1 MRYLLAGGGTAGH
14 VNPLLALAEAI
25 RQDQPDANI
34 YALGTA
40 EGLEARLVPERG
52 FELLTIEKVPFPR
65 RPNAYALS
73 FFAKFAK
80 AVRACR
86 REIRDRNIDVVVGFG
101 GYASAPAYLAAALEK
116 VPLVIH
122 EANALPGL
130 ANRLGAR
137 FAEGVAVAFKNTDL
151 PNSVHTGMP
160 LREEILRVS
169 AKANV
174 AEARKHFGLAADAPT
189 LLVTGGSLGA
199 LKINQILDSSIAVL
213 EAAGI
218 QVLHIVGGNSDLAP
232 VKRKGYVR
240 ISYCDRMDLAILAAD
255 FAVSRAGASTVSEFS
270 ALGLPALYIPYAVGN
285 GEQAK
290 NIAEVLAAGGALT
303 VADSV
308 FSRDYIANQLVP
320 LISNSKRL
328 AAMAAAA
335 KKCGNLDGTN
345 RLLAMVKGVLPA

>member
-65 RPNAYALS
+65 RPNAYAIS

-80 AVRACR
+80 GVRACR
-86 REIRDRNIDVVVGFG
+86 REIRDRKIDVVVGFG

-137 FAEGVAVAFKNTDL
+137 FAKGVAVAFKNTDL

-160 LREEILRVS
+160 LREEILRAS

-174 AEARKHFGLAADAPT
+174 ADARKHFGLATDAPT

-199 LKINQILDSSIAVL
+199 QKINQILDSSIAVL

-232 VKRKGYVR
+232 LKRKGYVR
-240 ISYCDRMDLAILAAD
+240 ISYCERMDLAILAAD

>member
-1 MRYLLAGGGTAGH
+1 
-14 VNPLLALAEAI
+14 
-25 RQDQPDANI
+25 
-34 YALGTA
+34 
-40 EGLEARLVPERG
+40 
-52 FELLTIEKVPFPR
+52 
-65 RPNAYALS
+65 
-73 FFAKFAK
+73 
-80 AVRACR
+80 
-86 REIRDRNIDVVVGFG
+86 
-101 GYASAPAYLAAALEK
+101 
-116 VPLVIH
+116 
-122 EANALPGL
+122 
-130 ANRLGAR
+130 
-137 FAEGVAVAFKNTDL
+137 
-151 PNSVHTGMP
+151 
-160 LREEILRVS
+160 VS

-174 AEARKHFGLAADAPT
+174 TEARKHFGLGADAPT

-199 LKINQILDSSIAVL
+199 QKINQILESSIAVL

-232 VKRKGYVR
+232 IKRRGYVR

-303 VADSV
+303 VADST

-335 KKCGNLDGTN
+335 KKCGSLDGTS

>member
-34 YALGTA
+34 YALGTV

-65 RPNAYALS
+65 RPNVYALR
-73 FFAKFAK
+73 FFSKFAK
-80 AVRACR
+80 AVRSCR
-86 REIRDRNIDVVVGFG
+86 REIRNHKIDVVVGFG

-137 FAEGVAVAFKNTDL
+137 FAKGVAVAFKNTDL

-160 LREEILRVS
+160 LREEILKAS

-174 AEARKHFGLAADAPT
+174 SEARKHFGLATDAPT

-199 LKINQILDSSIAVL
+199 QKINQILDSSIAVL

-232 VKRKGYVR
+232 LKRTGYVR

-270 ALGLPALYIPYAVGN
+270 ALGLPALYIPYAIGN

-303 VADSV
+303 VADSA

-335 KKCGNLDGTN
+335 KKCGNLDGTS